1 MIDFLVLLF
10 IFVAGC
16 MILQSLSYRFA
27 KRNLHKY
34 KETKLMHMWL
44 DMHVQKGPKLDGSDY
59 TFILIV
65 CIIWKIWFLP
75 LVK

>member
-1 MIDFLVLLF
+1 
-10 IFVAGC
+10 
-16 MILQSLSYRFA
+16 
-27 KRNLHKY
+27 
-34 KETKLMHMWL
+34 MHMWL

-75 LVK
+75 LLK